1 MSRSIGAVSFR
12 QEQTCETNT
21 CFNIS
26 FVIIFYNFQI
36 AILNFDGKV
45 IKTILHLIQLLYH
58 NSSNQCI
65 IQTLVSQGFV
75 TGELKE
81 GFPAEN
87 IAKNDNFISLLYYF
101 GLVTIG
107 GFYQVTPNSRS
118 PMRWF
123 ANRFLHISSKPMKKM
138 TSHSRVMT
146 SARRNN

>member
-1 MSRSIGAVSFR
+1 MVLSFLYKYID
-12 QEQTCETNT
+12 EDCEIPQQMLDE
-21 CFNIS
+21 NIR
-26 FVIIFYNFQI
+26 VDYNK
-36 AILNFDGKV
+36 LRM
-45 IKTILHLIQLLYH
+45 LIRKDKEFAH
-58 NSSNQCI
+58 DASI

-107 GFYQVTPNSRS
+107 GFYQVTPDSRS